1 MYVLKRNGGTEVVS
15 FDKIMRRVKKC
26 GAVLLPNSSKKNKE
40 IKDTNSAAAAAVTL
54 SSSPTTVGSV
64 SGVNNDSA
72 ELKLGGAGGGIVAE
86 RKERSS
92 SFDVVMSNTPLPREP
107 LQKINYA
114 HLAMK
119 VIDQLY
125 DKIPTAKI
133 DELTAE
139 QCASMSSIHP
149 DYNTLAGRI
158 AVSSHHKSTSERF
171 SVVISQLY
179 NNKDVVGEHTPLV
192 SKELY
197 TITKKYTKEL
207 NELCDYSRDYLIDYF
222 GFKTLERAYLA
233 HIDKRI
239 VERPQHLWLRVSI
252 GIHGDNLKKIRET
265 YEFMSQK
272 YFIHATPTLFNAG
285 TPHPQLSSCFLY
297 ALESD
302 SIDGIFNTLKD
313 CAIISKWS
321 GGIGLHI
328 HNVRASGS
336 QIRKTNGTSSGIVP
350 MLRVFNNTARYV
362 NQGGKRNGSFAIYL
376 EPWHADIEN
385 FLELRKNHGE
395 EDMKARDLFYALWV
409 PDLFMKRVE
418 ANEAWTLFCPDQCP
432 GLDNVYGAA
441 FEELYN
447 KYESLTLGRKVIN
460 ARDLW
465 YKILDSQMETGTP
478 YLLYKDACNL
488 KSNQKNIGTIKSS
501 NLCVAPETM
510 ILTDAGHVEIQKLCG
525 QKVNVWNGEEFS
537 NVEIFKTGENQKLI
551 EVHTSDGCVLHC
563 TPYHKFYIQQEY
575 AKSPV
580 QIIEAQNLKK
590 DDKIVKCD
598 YPIIDGKKTMNYTY
612 THGFFCGD
620 GTYYNNN
627 HIETKCKYKCLDNH
641 YYCKRHIN
649 YETENNIDELNNNE
663 NIDKIKCNALS
674 YSKKPEIYLY
684 AEKKKLVDKFEH
696 IGCTEN
702 NDRTILRLPL
712 DIQEKFFVPID
723 GYSLE
728 TKLQWFSGYCDADGC
743 ITNNKT
749 NQQLQIC
756 SINKE
761 FLTNIKLML
770 QTCGI
775 NPKIS
780 NMIKKDTTY
789 LPDGKGGYRDFN
801 TKPLYRLLITS
812 GDLVKIIELGF
823 SPKRLVLNIENQP
836 NRAASHF
843 IKISHIVDN
852 DRHDDTYCFTEPN
865 KHAGIFNGIYT
876 SQCSE
881 IVQYSDEKET
891 AVCNLASIGLPTFV
905 ETHPVT
911 GETVFNFDK
920 LHKIVRIVTYNL
932 NRVIDI
938 NFYPIEKT
946 RVSNMRH
953 RPIGIGVQGLNDTF
967 MKMNLAFSSP
977 EARQLNKEI
986 FETMYHAALTE
997 SAELAEIDGA
1007 YETFAG
1013 SPASLGILQF
1023 DLWGDDVD
1031 NINSANL
1038 LPERYD
1044 WDELKTRIKATGL
1057 RNSLMLAVMPTAST
1071 SQILGFNECIEPV
1084 TSNIYSRRTLAGEF
1098 IIVNKYLMADL
1109 LKLGLW
1115 NEQLKNTIIA
1125 NNGSIQHINNISAEL
1140 KEKYKTVWEMS
1151 MKTLINMSADRG
1163 RYICQSQSLNLW
1175 LEDPTYDKMTSMHF
1189 YAWKKGLKTGI
1200 YYLRRRAAYKVQQFT
1215 IEPDKKEGGG
1225 AGAGEEEQECL
1236 FCSA

>member
-26 GAVLLPNSSKKNKE
+26 GAVLLPNSSKKIKE
-40 IKDTNSAAAAAVTL
+40 IKDVVQTPTPAM
-54 SSSPTTVGSV
+54 SSSPTTVPAQT
-64 SGVNNDSA
+64 NNDSA
-72 ELKLGGAGGGIVAE
+72 ELKSVAVE

-92 SFDVVMSNTPLPREP
+92 SFDIVMATNTPLPREP

-179 NNKDVVGEHTPLV
+179 NNKDIVGEHTPLV

-222 GFKTLERAYLA
+222 GFKTLERAYLM

-252 GIHGDNLKKIRET
+252 GIHGDNMKKIRET

-285 TPHPQLSSCFLY
+285 TPHSQMFSCFLQQM
-297 ALESD
+297 ESD

-328 HNVRASGS
+328 HNVRAAGS
-336 QIRKTNGTSSGIVP
+336 QIRKTNGISSGIVP

-525 QKVNVWNGEEFS
+525 QKVNVWNGAEFS

-563 TPYHKFYIQQEY
+563 TPYHKFYIQHLLGDDDSYIAGLDPKIE
-575 AKSPV
+575 V
-580 QIIEAQNLKK
+580 IEAQYLKAG
-590 DDKIVKCD
+590 DKIVKCD
-598 YPIIDGKKTMNYTY
+598 YPVIDGEKTIDNAHAYEE
-612 THGFFCGD
+612 GFLCGEA
-620 GTYYNNN
+620 N
-627 HIETKCKYKCLDNH
+627 HHIQSTQSTFDITREHSLKTKMY
-641 YYCKRHIN
+641 
-649 YETENNIDELNNNE
+649 
-663 NIDKIKCNALS
+663 
-674 YSKKPEIYLY
+674 
-684 AEKKKLVDKFEH
+684 
-696 IGCTEN
+696 
-702 NDRTILRLPL
+702 
-712 DIQEKFFVPID
+712 
-723 GYSLE
+723 
-728 TKLQWFSGYCDADGC
+728 WFSGYFDSAGSLQNDKL
-743 ITNNKT
+743 IVWSKNKK
-749 NQQLQIC
+749 
-756 SINKE
+756 SANK
-761 FLTNIKLML
+761 IKLML

-775 NPKIS
+775 NTELSVS
-780 NMIKKDTTY
+780 NFSE
-789 LPDGKGGYRDFN
+789 LN
-801 TKPLYRLLITS
+801 TLSCSCNLITS
-812 GDLVKIIELGF
+812 SNLVKLIKLGF
-823 SPKRLVLNIENQP
+823 SPKKHVLEINTILKNNTTETN
-836 NRAASHF
+836 F

-911 GETVFNFDK
+911 GDTVFNFDK

-967 MKMNLAFSSP
+967 MKMNMAFSSP
-977 EARQLNKEI
+977 EARQLNKDI

-1023 DLWGDDVD
+1023 DMWGDDVD

-1115 NEQLKNTIIA
+1115 NEQLKNTIIS

-1225 AGAGEEEQECL
+1225 AAGEEEQECL